1 MKPCLLILI
10 LAWLTT
16 GCLSGSIKTP
26 EATPPSNVLPT
37 DVQSICE
44 EMNSIGSISSLIKE
58 LKRNTKEI
66 CQLLSSKSPLESSDR
81 IEKIASEISEISS
94 NLQSLSRSEWT
105 ELKNKRIIQW
115 KIDELDLRVV
125 NGSLNPKIE
134 IVSSQMMQISLMGRP
149 AEYLLHNFIFTQDS
163 STLSVTYK
171 YNASAL
177 DLCQLEKTLVATVK
191 LVYNYNDHLEERVF
205 HLITEKN

>member
-1 MKPCLLILI
+1 
-10 LAWLTT
+10 
-16 GCLSGSIKTP
+16 
-26 EATPPSNVLPT
+26 
-37 DVQSICE
+37 
-44 EMNSIGSISSLIKE
+44 MNSIGSISSLIKE

-66 CQLLSSKSPLESSDR
+66 CELLSSKSPLESSDR

-149 AEYLLHNFIFTQDS
+149 AEHLLHNFIFTQDS